1 MKHRE
6 TLAETRSRMLRGR
19 RIMKRLTYLFPNA
32 GMMLTY
38 GNEWELLV
46 AVQLSAQCT
55 DKKVNEITPAL
66 FKRFPTLNDYVTA
79 DPREFERMI
88 FQSGFYKNKTKH
100 ILAAAKMLQQKFHGK
115 LPRTMEEM
123 LTLPGVARK
132 TANVVLGNAHG
143 VIEGIAVDT
152 HVKRLS
158 HALGLSDE
166 TDPNKIEKDL
176 MKVFPK
182 KEWFHATYLLIE
194 YGRKYCP
201 ARKHDHTTC
210 PLGHWSDGGVKK
222 AS

>member
-115 LPRTMEEM
+115 LPKTMGEM

-158 HALGLSDE
+158 HVLGLSDE

-182 KEWFHATYLLIE
+182 KEWFHTTYLLIE

-201 ARKHDHTTC
+201 AKKHDHTKC
-210 PLGHWSDGGVKK
+210 PLGHRN
-222 AS
+222 AT

>member
-1 MKHRE
+1 MKHHE
-6 TLAETRSRMLRGR
+6 TPSETRSRILRGH
-19 RIMKRLTYLFPNA
+19 RILKKLMHLFPDA

-66 FKRFPTLNDYVTA
+66 FKRFRTLNDYVTA

-88 FQSGFYKNKTKH
+88 FQSGFYKNKTKN
-100 ILAAAKMLQQKFHGK
+100 ILAAAKMLQEVFHGK
-115 LPRTMEEM
+115 LPKTMDEM

-158 HALGLSDE
+158 RVLGLSDE

-176 MKVFPK
+176 MEIFPK
-182 KEWFHATYLLIE
+182 KEWFHVTYLLIE

-201 ARKHDHTTC
+201 ARKHDHTKC
-210 PLGHWSDGGVKK
+210 PLGHEYEIKK
-222 AS
+222 TS